1 MIEVKKLCKVYED
14 SSGKVQ
20 ALDNVSF
27 SLPTKGM
34 VFIVGKSGCGK
45 TTLLN
50 ILGGLDNLTS
60 GEVLVNRKSLASFS
74 VGELDNYR
82 NSTIGF
88 VFQDFCLIDRMSVK
102 NNIKMSLE
110 FQSSIKKV
118 NYKDLLQQFGLTGLA
133 RRKPTQLSAGQKQR
147 VAIARAIVKDP
158 EIILADEPTGNVD
171 EKTSRQI
178 MDILKKIS
186 DEKLVVVISHNN
198 DEAYKYADRII
209 EMSDGKIISD
219 KILNKNSSEKLLLTT
234 KEVILPGNGEI
245 SDVDLEIMNNVV
257 RKSEGKIKITQ
268 NESLYIEKAVPK
280 TDESIPLRKAK
291 MSNFTKFKY
300 AGFFFR
306 KKFVFN
312 LFIILLITFVTSFFS
327 IVEILGFADNNKEFD
342 RMLNERNYEHF
353 DLTRHTRADA
363 LPMENSNLEEVAA
376 NYGVEFD
383 YVYNIAIPTAKIST
397 SYTAYSVPFKK
408 YYSASSIIT
417 TGLIK
422 ETTGVAVTNKERL
435 QKIFDSYTLLAG
447 EIKETGDGVIMTD
460 YAADCI
466 ISFQPETFTSYQD
479 IVDAGY
485 INNTLDIDAIIKTD
499 LYDKYPDL
507 LTNWSKYKSDS
518 NLKHRLCNQYAYCY
532 SLNPNFKQDYLSS
545 LKNVDLT
552 HISIPVIQYA
562 SAKGYTTTGSYTNFT
577 LCNDLE
583 EDEIQIHYA
592 TYNQYF
598 GGKINYNHLDEF
610 EGDTINITFVDGQSQ
625 ILLNKT
631 FRVTKLY
638 NRTHYHDTYHISNKL
653 FDSLVRPMTFAYYAS
668 IYSEKGNIYNF
679 IDEVISDDEDFF
691 TVRNTE
697 QSLMHATLQLFAT
710 FRKIF
715 SFISFLLIGAIFL
728 IIILNANTLIKHNV
742 YEIGLM
748 KAFGAKTRNLVS
760 MFTNQMIFTSLVVCG
775 LLYTSS
781 QLFVN
786 FADDLLKEGIIAYMS
801 TAEGYMNFNTFV
813 FSQEY
818 FWLNIF
824 IIAASTILSVVVPI
838 LAIRKIKPL
847 TIIRTRN

>member
-178 MDILKKIS
+178 MDLLKKIS

-268 NESLYIEKAVPK
+268 NESLYIEKAAPK
-280 TDESIPLRKAK
+280 TNESIPLRKAK
-291 MSNFTKFKY
+291 MSNFTKLKF
-300 AGFFFR
+300 ASFFFR

-327 IVEILGFADNNKEFD
+327 IVEILGFADNHKEFE

-353 DLTRHTRADA
+353 DLTRHNIANA
-363 LPMENSNLEEVAA
+363 IPIEKSNIEDVATKH
-376 NYGVEFD
+376 GVEFD
-383 YVYNIAIPTAKIST
+383 YVYNIAFPLHEIST
-397 SYTAYSVPFKK
+397 TYTSDAVSTKR
-408 YYSASSIIT
+408 YYTPSTIISS
-417 TGLIK
+417 GVIK
-422 ETTGVAVTNKERL
+422 ETTGVAVTSKERF
-435 QKIFDSYTLLAG
+435 QKTFDSYSVLAG
-447 EIKETGDGVIMTD
+447 EIKTTGDGVIITD
-460 YAADCI
+460 YVADCLKI
-466 ISFQPETFTSYQD
+466 LQPEIYTSYQE
-479 IVDAGY
+479 IIDAGY

-499 LYDKYPDL
+499 IYERYPNLIEDW
-507 LTNWSKYKSDS
+507 NKYKSND
-518 NLKHRLCNQYAYCY
+518 NLKFLICDQYAYCY
-532 SLNPNFKQDYLSS
+532 SLNPNFKTDYLD
-545 LKNVDLT
+545 KHKKVENT
-552 HISIPVIQYA
+552 HVNIPVVNFVTLNGV
-562 SAKGYTTTGSYTNFT
+562 SVTNSYPYFT
-577 LCNDLE
+577 FKKDLA
-583 EDEIQIHYA
+583 EDELHINYSL
-592 TYNQYF
+592 YNQYF
-598 GGKINYNHLDEF
+598 GGKYNIKNLDTF
-610 EGDTINITFVDGQSQ
+610 TGDSFNVSFIDGENNV
-625 ILLNKT
+625 LLNKT

-638 NRTHYHDTYHISNKL
+638 VREHYYDYYRISNKL
-653 FDSLVRPMTFAYYAS
+653 YDNILRPLTFAYYAS
-668 IYSEKGNIYNF
+668 IYHDKGDVYNF
-679 IDEVISDDEDFF
+679 LNEMISNDEDYFNLRNSEHNLMF
-691 TVRNTE
+691 ATV
-697 QSLMHATLQLFAT
+697 QLFST

-715 SFISFLLIGAIFL
+715 SFFSFLLIVAIFL

-760 MFTNQMIFTSLVVCG
+760 MFTSQMIFTSLMVCA

-781 QLFVN
+781 QLFIE
-786 FADDLLKEGIIAYMS
+786 FADDLLKEGIIAYTS

-818 FWLNIF
+818 FWLNIL

-838 LAIRKIKPL
+838 LAIRRIKPL